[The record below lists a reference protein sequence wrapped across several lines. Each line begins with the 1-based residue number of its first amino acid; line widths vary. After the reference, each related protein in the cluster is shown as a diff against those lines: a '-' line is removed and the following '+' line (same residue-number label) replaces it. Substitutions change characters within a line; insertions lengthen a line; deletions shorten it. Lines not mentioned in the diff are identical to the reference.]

1 MHPRLSQSTRY
12 IPRTFPILAHRSTA
26 RTIAFTTRIM
36 ASLVEDRNTR
46 TIHTAAC
53 LIIGDEVL
61 GGKVKSALV
70 AYGMLM
76 LTQNSRHWT
85 KANSEPR
92 LTQRAWQSFAF
103 AQAWPLKGL
112 KSLPMIQRKLLKLP
126 SVCQIIMTSWLH
138 REESVLRI
146 HDDITYQSLAKA
158 FSLPLTLHPE
168 TVEKMRRLSKPHPS
182 ATEFNWDVPSPAL
195 TAKLRMATLP
205 IDSSRPISSQVI
217 FPCDDLWV
225 PVCCVNGNIHVLPGI
240 PQLFQK
246 LLNGLRPI
254 ISPRLEDPDGKGVLR
269 IIIKTPLAE
278 SEVASYLADLA
289 ARVEGKGVKVG
300 SYPRWSKSNNS
311 VTLVGKD
318 EEFLESLVEEVEKN
332 VKGCRV
338 KDESEDESDKEATK
352 MNMFQT

>member
-1 MHPRLSQSTRY
+1 MHFRVAQYISYFPR
-12 IPRTFPILAHRSTA
+12 PFPILAHRSTT

-36 ASLVEDRNTR
+36 ASAVEERNTR

-61 GGKVKSALV
+61 GGKTLDTNSACM
-70 AYGMLM
+70 AKFCFRSGM
-76 LTQNSRHWT
+76 
-85 KANSEPR
+85 A
-92 LTQRAWQSFAF
+92 
-103 AQAWPLKGL
+103 LKRIEVIADDPEEIAEAA
-112 KSLPMIQRKLLKLP
+112 KRMSDNYDF
-126 SVCQIIMTSWLH
+126 VVTSGG
-138 REESVLRI
+138 I
-146 HDDITYQSLAKA
+146 GPTHDDITYESLAKA
-158 FSLPLTLHPE
+158 FSLPLTLHQE
-168 TVEKMRRLSKPHPS
+168 TVEKMKKLSKPHPS
-182 ATEFNWDVPSPAL
+182 STGFNWDVPSPAL

-254 ISPRLEDPDGKGVLR
+254 LSPRLEDPDGKGVLR

-300 SYPRWSKSNNS
+300 SYPQWSKSNNS

-318 EEFLESLVEEVEKN
+318 EKFLESLVEEVEKN
-332 VKGCRV
+332 VKGCRA
-338 KDESEDESDKEATK
+338 KDESEDESDKEVAK
-352 MNMFQT
+352 QE